1 MRFRIVTMLVLSCF
15 VLHAQAKDDLPMAQ
29 PESVGM
35 SSERLER
42 MSKWIERYVE
52 TKQIA
57 GAVTLVARH
66 GKVVHFEAHG
76 WRHKEENQPME
87 LDSIFTIMSMT
98 KPIVSMA
105 LMMLHEDG
113 LFLLDD
119 PISKWLPE
127 YASPEVVV
135 QTGFRSQREPAAR
148 AITVR
153 DVLTHTSG
161 LRTRPGNVTL
171 SNDERLVFE
180 ADGSRPTTVEEQLR
194 RAAVIPLAFQPGE
207 HWQYGSSTDYV
218 AVLVEKISGIRLDRF
233 LQQRLFDPL
242 GMTDTQYNVP
252 EDKVSRVSAV
262 YRPDENGEIVLRF
275 APSYR
280 EPTTM
285 FRGVAGLSSTAS
297 DYFRFAQML
306 LNGGEYD
313 GKRLLGRRTIEQAI
327 SNHIQPEQPVYIRG
341 PGYGFGLGFG
351 VLVDPTASRDSLSR
365 GSFTWGGAYGTLFW
379 VDPVEELIGVLM
391 MQISPYS
398 HFNLRPELSSLATQA
413 IIDGHPQQAP
423 KIRGHLD

>member
-1 MRFRIVTMLVLSCF
+1 MSVRIVTLLLVSCF
-15 VLHAQAKDDLPMAQ
+15 VFAAQAKDDLPMAR

-35 SSERLER
+35 STERLER
-42 MSKWIERYVE
+42 MSQWIERYVE
-52 TKQIA
+52 TDQIA
-57 GAVTLVARH
+57 GAVTLVARR
-66 GKVVHFEAHG
+66 GKVVHFEANG
-76 WRHKEENQPME
+76 WRHKEANQPME
-87 LDSIFTIMSMT
+87 RDAIFTIMSMT

-105 LMMLHEDG
+105 LMMLHEEG
-113 LFLLDD
+113 RFLLDD

-127 YASPEVVV
+127 YTAPEVVI
-135 QTGFRSQREPAAR
+135 QDAFRSQRVPAER

-233 LQQRLFDPL
+233 LQQRIFEPL

-252 EDKVSRVSAV
+252 EDKVSRVAAV
-262 YRPDENGEIVLRF
+262 YRPDEAGKIALRI
-275 APSYR
+275 APAYR

-306 LNGGEYD
+306 LNGGEYG

-327 SNHIQPEQPVYIRG
+327 SNHIRPEQPVYIRG

-351 VLVDPTASRDSLSR
+351 VLVDPTLSRDSLSR
-365 GSFTWGGAYGTLFW
+365 GSFTWGGAFGTLFW
-379 VDPVEELIGVLM
+379 VDPVEELIGILM
-391 MQISPYS
+391 VQISPYS
-398 HFNLRPELSSLATQA
+398 HFNLRSELSSLASQA

-423 KIRGHLD
+423 TIRGHLD